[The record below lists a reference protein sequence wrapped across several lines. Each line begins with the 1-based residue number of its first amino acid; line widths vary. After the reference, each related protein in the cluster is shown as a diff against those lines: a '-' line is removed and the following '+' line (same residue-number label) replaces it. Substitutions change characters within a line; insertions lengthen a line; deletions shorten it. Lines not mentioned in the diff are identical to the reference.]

1 MNDRQVSTR
10 VTHRTSTPS
19 DLDMDLTTI
28 GSSELNLKWTK
39 SLGVTSY
46 EVILSLADVGATI
59 SSKKLDQTV
68 EQYSFDSLLPYTAY
82 DVTLKAFYS
91 HGIFTTASD
100 QARTFS
106 ISPTLSADSIG
117 VTTGVISWSRVPGS
131 ESFTLNLYENNVLMQ
146 SHQLDSAEIE
156 HFTLDQLNPY
166 TPYEAELLAHL
177 TEDNHMIGYVNFKT
191 DPESP
196 KIEIISVTESSV
208 DFKWTSV
215 PDVNSYMVMLA
226 SNGVKPIEMELGPS
240 TSTLTIDNLGMGS
253 IREPSVLMH
262 CALIDI

>member
-1 MNDRQVSTR
+1 MLNDRQVSTR

-28 GSSELNLKWTK
+28 SSSELNLKWTK

-46 EVILSLADVGATI
+46 EITLSLADVGATI
-59 SSKKLDQTV
+59 STKKLDQTI
-68 EQYSFDSLLPYTAY
+68 EEYSFDSLLPYTAY

-91 HGIFTTASD
+91 HGIFTSASD
-100 QARTFS
+100 QARTLS

-117 VTTGVISWSRVPGS
+117 VTTAVISWSRVPGS
-131 ESFTLNLYENNVLMQ
+131 DSFTLNLYQNNVLMQ
-146 SHQLDSAEIE
+146 SHQLDSAEE

-177 TEDNHMIGYVNFKT
+177 TGDNDMIGYVNFKT

-196 KIEIISVTESSV
+196 KIEIISITESSV
-208 DFKWTSV
+208 DFKWTPV

-226 SNGVKPIEMELGPS
+226 SNGVEPVEMELGPS
-240 TSTLTIDNLGMGS
+240 TSTLTIDNLGMGLYK
-253 IREPSVLMH
+253 RQGVLM